1 MIGGLLEKLKTRSR
15 ESKDIRR
22 INRISKILERP
33 VQPDC
38 SRAEKDFDILQNR
51 FQPIPEYGYDA
62 YSLLKRASERALE
75 VCQWDPLSEPGS
87 RVLDVGAGDSM
98 LGVVLHGFG
107 HQVEL
112 SDQEDWRCP
121 QAKRLDLKLANAC
134 EKLPYDHGRFDAV
147 VSFNSFEHFPD
158 PAAVFAEMLRIS
170 RPGGLLYFNFGPLY
184 ASAHG
189 LHAYRMVRAPFAQ
202 YLFSKD
208 FIQTYLKKVGVQ
220 DLGKER
226 AELQFVNEWRFK
238 QFEALWNSKQVD
250 VLKNAWAV
258 SLENLQ
264 LVEEYPECFQ
274 GRGLTYL
281 DLIRFSNTVALRKK

>member
-1 MIGGLLEKLKTRSR
+1 M
-15 ESKDIRR
+15 
-22 INRISKILERP
+22 
-33 VQPDC
+33 QPDY

-51 FQPIPEYGYDA
+51 FQLIPEYGYDP

-107 HQVEL
+107 HHVEL
-112 SDQEDWRCP
+112 SDQEDWRCS
-121 QAKRLDLKLANAC
+121 QAKHLDLKLANAC
-134 EKLPYDHGRFDAV
+134 ERLPYDDDRFDVV

-158 PAAVFAEMLRIS
+158 PSMVFFEILRIT

-184 ASAHG
+184 PSPHG
-189 LHAYRMVRAPFAQ
+189 LHAYRMIHAPYAQ
-202 YLFSKD
+202 YLFSEG
-208 FIQTYLKKVGVQ
+208 FIHSYLKKVGIQ
-220 DLGKER
+220 DLGKDR
-226 AELQFVNEWRFK
+226 TELQFVNGWRFE
-238 QFEALWNSKQVD
+238 QFEDLWNCQQVD
-250 VLKNAWAV
+250 VLKNAWLV

-274 GRGLTYL
+274 GRGLTYQ
-281 DLIRFSNTVALRKK
+281 DLIRCANTVALRKK